1 MDFKNIKVRVEEAIG
16 FVQIDRVADK
26 NSLNIETSKEILQA
40 LTRFDQDN
48 TIKCIAIEGNQKL
61 FSPGADIKE
70 LDSLTKNTAAEK
82 KLFDAFDEIYNIK
95 KPVVALVE
103 GYALGTLPITPKH
116 SRQCRLLLKLRGKG
130 LPFIPVS
137 ESTDF

>member
-1 MDFKNIKVRVEEAIG
+1 MDFKNIKVRAEQAVG

-40 LTRFDQDN
+40 LTNFDQDN
-48 TIKCIAIEGNQKL
+48 AIKCIAIEGNQKL

-95 KPVVALVE
+95 KPVKNKKV
-103 GYALGTLPITPKH
+103 PK
-116 SRQCRLLLKLRGKG
+116 
-130 LPFIPVS
+130 F
-137 ESTDF
+137 F

>member
-40 LTRFDQDN
+40 LTNFDQDN

-70 LDSLTKNTAAEK
+70 LDSLTKKYGSREK
-82 KLFDAFDEIYNIK
+82 II
-95 KPVVALVE
+95 
-103 GYALGTLPITPKH
+103 
-116 SRQCRLLLKLRGKG
+116 
-130 LPFIPVS
+130 
-137 ESTDF
+137 

>member
-1 MDFKNIKVRVEEAIG
+1 MDFKNIKVRAEEAIG

-40 LTRFDQDN
+40 LTNFDQN
-48 TIKCIAIEGNQKL
+48 KAIKCIAIEGNQKL

-82 KLFDAFDEIYNIK
+82 NYLMPLMKFTILKN
-95 KPVVALVE
+95 P
-103 GYALGTLPITPKH
+103 
-116 SRQCRLLLKLRGKG
+116 LLH
-130 LPFIPVS
+130 
-137 ESTDF
+137 